1 MLFNS
6 YFYLLVFLPI
16 ALLGYHLLSRA
27 PFRLALGWL
36 VLVSL
41 YFYGIWNPD
50 PNQPWSPKYLL
61 LIVGSCVFNYLL
73 GRRLSRLHKEGETPV
88 PSPAW
93 RQESRHSSRQ
103 TPPHRRRRRQP
114 RPARLLQ
121 IRRLPRRH
129 RHLPH
134 RLARPTSGL
143 IVLPLAI
150 SFFTFLQ
157 IAYLVDAYR
166 GETEEYHFT
175 DYLLFVTFFP
185 HLIAGPLI
193 HHREMMPQFERNKR
207 HHGLA
212 PKDFSG
218 RPRHLPL
225 RALQEGRASPT
236 TSPASPP
243 RSSRLAAA
251 DGRDPTMA
259 EAWVG
264 AIAYTLQL
272 YFDFSGYSDMALGAA
287 RLFGIRFPLNFH
299 SPYKA
304 DSIVEFWRR
313 WHMTLSR
320 FLRDY
325 LYIPLGGNRKGP
337 ARRYV
342 NLFLTM
348 LLGGLWHGAGW
359 TFVMWGALHGLYLC
373 LNHAWF
379 GLRKKLCL
387 PAMPKPLAIGLT
399 FLAVLVGWV
408 FFSAH
413 DFASANRMLASMAG
427 LNGFDG
433 WPPRP
438 SRGRQ
443 RRAAQGASPSACS
456 SSGRC
461 PNTQEFFARYR
472 PALDVAEGHR
482 HPPPAPAAGG
492 NGARPGNGCSSPCVV
507 LYAVGR
513 DFDQLSEFIYFQF

>member
-6 YFYLLVFLPI
+6 YTFLLVFLPI
-16 ALLGYHLLSRA
+16 ALLGWHALRRA
-27 PFRLALGWL
+27 PFRVVLGWL
-36 VLVSL
+36 VMVSFV
-41 YFYGIWNPD
+41 FYGVWNPD
-50 PNQPWSPKYLL
+50 PKHPWSPQYVL
-61 LIVGSCVFNYLL
+61 LILGSCVFNYLL
-73 GRRLSRLHKEGETPV
+73 GRQLSRLHREGGDSCPPDRRGDRSLATPHGKLLLTAAVTANLALLGYFKYAGFLAGITKSLTGWPTTV
-88 PSPAW
+88 P
-93 RQESRHSSRQ
+93 E
-103 TPPHRRRRRQP
+103 
-114 RPARLLQ
+114 
-121 IRRLPRRH
+121 I
-129 RHLPH
+129 
-134 RLARPTSGL
+134 
-143 IVLPLAI
+143 ILPLAI

-193 HHREMMPQFERNKR
+193 HHREMMPQFRKR
-207 HHGLA
+207 HHGWHRDFPVGLGIFLCGLFKKVVIADNLA
-212 PKDFSG
+212 RIATPVFG
-218 RPRHLPL
+218 
-225 RALQEGRASPT
+225 
-236 TSPASPP
+236 
-243 RSSRLAAA
+243 LAAA

-264 AIAYTLQL
+264 AVAYALQL

-337 ARRYV
+337 SRRYV

-348 LLGGLWHGAGW
+348 LLGGIWHGAGW
-359 TFVMWGALHGLYLC
+359 TFVMWGALHGTYLC
-373 LNHAWF
+373 LNHAWL
-379 GLRKKLCL
+379 GLRKKLAW
-387 PAMPKPLAIGLT
+387 PALPKPLAIAVT

-408 FFSAH
+408 YFRAH
-413 DFASANRMLASMAG
+413 DFASANRMLASMTG

-433 WPPRP
+433 WPDK
-438 SRGRQ
+438 
-443 RRAAQGASPSACS
+443 AARVVASAEPLKLLPALI
-456 SSGRC
+456 GVWLF
-461 PNTQEFFARYR
+461 PNTQEIFARYR
-472 PALDVAEGHR
+472 PALRVKGAPFPASGTRRWWQWRPTPAFAAATVLLAVATG
-482 HPPPAPAAGG
+482 
-492 NGARPGNGCSSPCVV
+492 
-507 LYAVGR
+507 LQ
-513 DFDQLSEFIYFQF
+513 FDKISEFIYFQF

>member
-1 MLFNS
+1 LLFNS
-6 YFYLLVFLPI
+6 YTFLLVFLPI
-16 ALLGYHLLSRA
+16 ALLGWHALRRA
-27 PFRLALGWL
+27 PFRVVLGWL
-36 VLVSL
+36 VLVSFV
-41 YFYGIWNPD
+41 FYGVWNPD
-50 PNQPWSPKYLL
+50 PEGPWSPKHVL
-61 LIVGSCVFNYLL
+61 LILGSCVFNYLL
-73 GRRLSRLHKEGETPV
+73 GRQLSRLHKER
-88 PSPAW
+88 A
-93 RQESRHSSRQ
+93 HSG
-103 TPPHRRRRRQP
+103 P
-114 RPARLLQ
+114 RPRAGDNGVVAPHGKLL
-121 IRRLPRRH
+121 LTAAVTAN
-129 RHLPH
+129 
-134 RLARPTSGL
+134 LALLGYFKYAGFLAGITKSLTGWPASMPE

-193 HHREMMPQFERNKR
+193 HHREMMPQFRKR
-207 HHGLA
+207 HHGWHRDFPVGLGIFLCGLFKKVVIADNLA
-212 PKDFSG
+212 LIANPVFG
-218 RPRHLPL
+218 
-225 RALQEGRASPT
+225 
-236 TSPASPP
+236 
-243 RSSRLAAA
+243 LAAA

-264 AIAYTLQL
+264 AVAWSLQL

-337 ARRYV
+337 SRRYV

-348 LLGGLWHGAGW
+348 LLGGIWHGAGW
-359 TFVMWGALHGLYLC
+359 TFVMWGALHGTYLC
-373 LNHAWF
+373 LNHAWL
-379 GLRKKLCL
+379 GLRKKLAW
-387 PAMPKPLAIGLT
+387 PALPKPLAIAVT

-408 FFSAH
+408 YFRAD

-433 WPPRP
+433 WPDK
-438 SRGRQ
+438 
-443 RRAAQGASPSACS
+443 AARVVASAEPLKLLPALI
-456 SSGRC
+456 GVWLF
-461 PNTQEFFARYR
+461 PNTQEIFARYR
-472 PALDVAEGHR
+472 PALRVKGA
-482 HPPPAPAAGG
+482 PFPAAGTRRWWQW
-492 NGARPGNGCSSPCVV
+492 RPTPAFAAATV
-507 LYAVGR
+507 LLAVATGLQ
-513 DFDQLSEFIYFQF
+513 FDKVSEFIYFQF

>member
-6 YFYLLVFLPI
+6 YTFLLVFLPI
-16 ALLGYHLLSRA
+16 ALLGWHALRRA
-27 PFRLALGWL
+27 PFRVVLGWL
-36 VLVSL
+36 VMVSFV
-41 YFYGIWNPD
+41 FYGVWNPD
-50 PNQPWSPKYLL
+50 PKHPWSPQYVL
-61 LIVGSCVFNYLL
+61 LILGSCVFNYLL
-73 GRRLSRLHKEGETPV
+73 GRQLSRLHREGGDSCPPDRRGDRSLATPHGKLLLTAGVTANLALLGYFKYAGFLAGIAKSLTGWPTTV
-88 PSPAW
+88 P
-93 RQESRHSSRQ
+93 E
-103 TPPHRRRRRQP
+103 
-114 RPARLLQ
+114 
-121 IRRLPRRH
+121 I
-129 RHLPH
+129 
-134 RLARPTSGL
+134 
-143 IVLPLAI
+143 ILPLAI

-193 HHREMMPQFERNKR
+193 HHREMMPQFRKR
-207 HHGLA
+207 HHGWHRDFPVGLGIFLCGLFKKVVIADNLA
-212 PKDFSG
+212 RIATPVFG
-218 RPRHLPL
+218 
-225 RALQEGRASPT
+225 
-236 TSPASPP
+236 
-243 RSSRLAAA
+243 LAAA

-264 AIAYTLQL
+264 AVAYALQL

-337 ARRYV
+337 SRRYV

-348 LLGGLWHGAGW
+348 LLGGIWHGAGW
-359 TFVMWGALHGLYLC
+359 TFVMWGALHGTYLC
-373 LNHAWF
+373 LNHAWL
-379 GLRKKLCL
+379 GLRKKLAW
-387 PAMPKPLAIGLT
+387 PALPKPLAIAVT

-408 FFSAH
+408 YFRAH
-413 DFASANRMLASMAG
+413 DFASANRMLASMTG

-433 WPPRP
+433 WPDK
-438 SRGRQ
+438 
-443 RRAAQGASPSACS
+443 AARVVASAEPLKLLPALI
-456 SSGRC
+456 GVWLF
-461 PNTQEFFARYR
+461 PNTQEIFARYR
-472 PALDVAEGHR
+472 PALRVKGAPFPASGTRRWWQWRPTPAFAAATVLLAVATG
-482 HPPPAPAAGG
+482 
-492 NGARPGNGCSSPCVV
+492 
-507 LYAVGR
+507 LQ
-513 DFDQLSEFIYFQF
+513 FDKISEFIYFQF